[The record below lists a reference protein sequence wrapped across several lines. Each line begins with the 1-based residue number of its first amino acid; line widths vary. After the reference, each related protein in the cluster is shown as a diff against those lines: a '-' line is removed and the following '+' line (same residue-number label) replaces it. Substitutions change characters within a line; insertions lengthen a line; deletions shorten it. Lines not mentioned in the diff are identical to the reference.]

1 MYGIIFNPTSGGG
14 KSAELAGR
22 IGKVIVDRGE
32 EYHLFATEC
41 VGDGAHQAQLALEAG
56 CSAIVCIGGD
66 GTLSEV
72 VQAVA
77 QTDVTL
83 YIVPAGTG
91 NDFSRM
97 LKLPKDPV
105 KAFVAQLDGEEHLID
120 CGSING
126 KAFLNVS
133 GSGFDVEVLV
143 KTEELKEIYPGGKAY
158 SKAVLAVL
166 SSYQAFEAD
175 ISVEGKA
182 FEHYRCTIIE
192 VANGRY
198 FGGGMSVAP
207 HAIIEDG
214 LFDIV
219 VVDRVPSKA
228 IPFLLPLFKLG
239 IHVYLPI
246 AKVIRAQDVVMRA
259 QNMTVNIDGRLERMD
274 EAHYQMLHK
283 ALKMKLPRK

>member
-182 FEHYRCTIIE
+182 FEHHRCTIIE

-246 AKVIRAQDVVMRA
+246 AKVIRAKDVVMRA

>member
-41 VGDGAHQAQLALEAG
+41 VGDGAHQAQLAIEAG

-182 FEHYRCTIIE
+182 FEHHRCTIIE

>member
-182 FEHYRCTIIE
+182 FEHHRCTIIE

-239 IHVYLPI
+239 MHVYLPI
-246 AKVIRAQDVVMRA
+246 ARVTRAKEVVMRA
-259 QNMTVNIDGRLERMD
+259 KGMVVNIDGNLKAMD
-274 EAHYQMLHK
+274 EAHYRVMEG
-283 ALKMKLPRK
+283 ALRVRVPKR

>member
-32 EYHLFATEC
+32 VYHLFATEYA
-41 VGDGAHQAQLALEAG
+41 GDGAHQAQLALEAG

-182 FEHYRCTIIE
+182 FEHHRCTIIE